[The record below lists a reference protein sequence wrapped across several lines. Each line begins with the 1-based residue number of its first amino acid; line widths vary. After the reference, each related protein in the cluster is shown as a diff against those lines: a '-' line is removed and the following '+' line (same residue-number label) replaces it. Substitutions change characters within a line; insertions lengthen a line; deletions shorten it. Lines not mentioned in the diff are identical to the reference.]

1 MGFNDII
8 SKIFGNKAQR
18 DLNEVNPVVNRV
30 KEAYAAVEKLSNDAL
45 RERTKELE
53 RYIQEQVATEK
64 GEIEQLKAG
73 LEEVDLNDREAVWNQ
88 VDSLEKV
95 ITEKYEKA
103 LNEILPVAFSIMKE
117 TARRFTE
124 NEEIVVTATNF
135 DRDLAASHDF
145 VRIEGEKAIYQNH
158 WIAGGNEITWDMIHY
173 DVQLFG
179 GVVLHQGKIAEM
191 ATGEGKTLVST
202 LAGYLNAVSGNNV
215 HIVTVN
221 DYLARRDSEWMGQIY
236 RFLGMEV
243 GLIQNGMRPDKKKP
257 AYAAAVTY
265 GTNSEFGFDYLRDNM
280 VTRAD
285 ARVQRGHHF
294 A

>member
-18 DLNEVNPVVNRV
+18 DLNEINPIVKRV
-30 KEAYAAVEKLSNDAL
+30 KDAYAAVEKHSNDEL

-53 RYIQEQVATEK
+53 RYIQEQVAAEK
-64 GEIEQLKAG
+64 AEIAKLKAG
-73 LEEVDLNDREAVWNQ
+73 LEEVDLDGREAVWNK
-88 VDSLEKV
+88 VDSLEKA

-103 LNEILPVAFSIMKE
+103 LNEVLPVAFSIMKE

-145 VRIEGEKAIYQNH
+145 VRIDGDKAIYKNH

-179 GVVLHQGKIAEM
+179 GVVLHQGKLPRWLQVKE
-191 ATGEGKTLVST
+191 
-202 LAGYLNAVSGNNV
+202 
-215 HIVTVN
+215 
-221 DYLARRDSEWMGQIY
+221 RR
-236 RFLGMEV
+236 
-243 GLIQNGMRPDKKKP
+243 
-257 AYAAAVTY
+257 
-265 GTNSEFGFDYLRDNM
+265 
-280 VTRAD
+280 
-285 ARVQRGHHF
+285 
-294 A
+294 